1 MWNFQ
6 RIVNFKWFKSIWL
19 QRSRRIPRL
28 KQARK
33 LKGKMRI
40 LKLVSPIV
48 WLRGSIMLNSGY
60 CILNHI
66 DNMILH
72 ITLYYNT
79 QILQDGVQDIPNSP
93 SLSESFRVFPS
104 LSESLVMCWCDLT
117 LCCSRRIPSTN
128 SLFAGLNHYFLQFNA
143 EICWA
148 CFILFQ
154 LHGRETFT
162 ILNPWPFF
170 PAQP

>member
-6 RIVNFKWFKSIWL
+6 MIVNFKWFKSIWL

-28 KQARK
+28 KQARN

-93 SLSESFRVFPS
+93 SLSESFRVS
-104 LSESLVMCWCDLT
+104 CNVL
-117 LCCSRRIPSTN
+117 RRIPSTN

>member
-6 RIVNFKWFKSIWL
+6 MIVNFKWFKSIWL

-60 CILNHI
+60 CILI
-66 DNMILH
+66 IWSFILH
-72 ITLYYNT
+72 YITTHRYSKT
-79 QILQDGVQDIPNSP
+79 ESKTFQILG
-93 SLSESFRVFPS
+93 VFPS

>member
-6 RIVNFKWFKSIWL
+6 MIVNFKWFKSIWL

-93 SLSESFRVFPS
+93 SLSES
-104 LSESLVMCWCDLT
+104 LVMCWCDLT